1 MEVQTDVLKA
11 QSNPSKSKLCGVC
24 NEKDSRYKCSR
35 CYLPYCSIAC
45 SSTHK
50 ATHPPQETVPK
61 PVDKSPPKINSRI
74 PQAGTVGYRGP
85 FCALDESKELQALFK
100 IYPQLK
106 SQLENIYAAT
116 LSPTEGSQPELS
128 HGHRKKSG
136 KADFWD
142 RDRGLQNGIHALN
155 KLRNTCGEDGEGV
168 REFSRLILQIVSG
181 EENLTAAEAIRKEID
196 DENARIVS
204 LLLSHESK

>member
-1 MEVQTDVLKA
+1 MNALPDVSKA
-11 QSNPSKSKLCGVC
+11 QGNPSKSKLCGVC

-35 CYLPYCSIAC
+35 CYLPYCSIGC
-45 SSTHK
+45 ISIHK
-50 ATHPPQETVPK
+50 AAHPPQETVHK
-61 PVDKSPPKINSRI
+61 PADQSPPKINARI
-74 PQAGTVGYRGP
+74 PQAGVVGYKSP
-85 FCALDESKELQALFK
+85 FCALDESKELRALFK

-116 LSPTEGSQPELS
+116 LPPTEGSQPELS
-128 HGHRKKSG
+128 HRHRKKSS

-155 KLRNTCGEDGEGV
+155 ELRNTCGEDGEGV

-181 EENLTAAEAIRKEID
+181 EENLSAAEAIRKEIN

-204 LLLSHESK
+204 LLLSHERK